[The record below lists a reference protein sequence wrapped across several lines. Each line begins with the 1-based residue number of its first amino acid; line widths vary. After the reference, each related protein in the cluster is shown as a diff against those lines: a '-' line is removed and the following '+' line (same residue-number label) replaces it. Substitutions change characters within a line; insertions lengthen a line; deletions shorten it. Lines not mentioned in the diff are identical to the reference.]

1 MSLAPNQ
8 RRSIPLV
15 SRENDGEN
23 GGEKKQGT
31 EAVSQNPFRIF
42 LSSWPRRMENK
53 MEPPI
58 PISVAK
64 EESRVIMGAHTPAP
78 ARESAPVTGMF
89 PYINTV
95 NDTVKDVD
103 ELCEHKRDRYPQYK
117 AGYVIP
123 SKSFILFCFC
133 IHDIPS
139 IGEPDINYT

>member
-15 SRENDGEN
+15 SRKTTVRTA
-23 GGEKKQGT
+23 EKRSRVLKQF
-31 EAVSQNPFRIF
+31 PRIRSASF

-78 ARESAPVTGMF
+78 AKESAPVTGMF
-89 PYINTV
+89 PI
-95 NDTVKDVD
+95 
-103 ELCEHKRDRYPQYK
+103 
-117 AGYVIP
+117 
-123 SKSFILFCFC
+123 
-133 IHDIPS
+133 
-139 IGEPDINYT
+139 